1 MTEQQ
6 QQQWEEDYINKRL
19 IYCSLLLQEYAY
31 RELLSSTLVVGKNR
45 YNVSTKLKY
54 IKNQLLQ
61 LAKDSGVSKELIEKS
76 EDLALNNVGLMA
88 SIMGTLA
95 LLPECQVDYIEEE
108 FGKMCLQAMENFKNK

>member
-1 MTEQQ
+1 MNEEQ
-6 QQQWEEDYINKRL
+6 QQQWEEDYICKRL
-19 IYCSLLLQEYAY
+19 IYTCLLLEEYSY
-31 RELLSSTLVVGKNR
+31 RELLSSPLVVGKDR
-45 YNVSTKLKY
+45 YNVSTKLRY

-61 LAKDSGVSKELIEKS
+61 LARDSRATKEMVEKS

>member
-6 QQQWEEDYINKRL
+6 QEDYINKRL